1 LLLLRARNKGF
12 KNNIGMTVFLRY
24 YSKKRYLLSIAG
36 KQKDG
41 YRVGVW
47 MKVNSYGV
55 AFGLEVSFT

>member
-1 LLLLRARNKGF
+1 
-12 KNNIGMTVFLRY
+12 MTVFLRC

-47 MKVNSYGV
+47 MEVNSNGV